1 MSIIIKK
8 LGKRITKLREKKGL
22 TIEKLAYENDLSKG
36 NLSEIERG
44 LRDPKIT
51 TLEKIA
57 KGLEISLSKLFDF

>member
-1 MSIIIKK
+1 MSIIRKVARRIKQ
-8 LGKRITKLREKKGL
+8 LRIAKGL

-44 LRDPKIT
+44 MIEPKLN

-57 KGLEISLSKLFDF
+57 RGLDVSLKELFDF

>member
-1 MSIIIKK
+1 MSTIIKT
-8 LGKRITKLREKKGL
+8 LGKRIAKLRKNKGL

-57 KGLEISLSKLFDF
+57 KGLEISLGELFDF

>member
-1 MSIIIKK
+1 MSIIRKVARRIKQ
-8 LGKRITKLREKKGL
+8 LRIAKGL

-44 LRDPKIT
+44 MIEPKLN

-57 KGLEISLSKLFDF
+57 KGLDISLKELFDF

>member
-1 MSIIIKK
+1 MSTIIKT
-8 LGKRITKLREKKGL
+8 LGKRIAKIRKNKGL

-57 KGLEISLSKLFDF
+57 KGLEISLGELFDF